1 MAVAT
6 ATSRVTNPDG
16 SVTTQW
22 SDGTSSTRV
31 TNPNGSITTKW
42 NDGTSST
49 STIAAD
55 GQLAQRVPDGA
66 TTKQVTDP
74 TTGKPITIVV
84 RADGTPET
92 TDPVTNAW
100 SGAVDAASP
109 TNGVRGT
116 SIGPV
121 SLPTRI
127 IDSRTGQPVNI
138 GSWRN
143 TLADLKDV
151 ADRTNVVGDPGGIGK
166 LTGTDTTGNA
176 IRNNAVKILG
186 ANVDLSGVLDS
197 AGKATGVAG
206 SGTVPGGGGGGAPTA
221 NTGAIDASI
230 SSAQGLRDQFAN
242 AYQNFRPTAAPV
254 VQGAQLAP
262 QTYATAGQVGY
273 VPQVQAPNVGTA
285 QQVQAATVGAYLNA
299 AGAAAQAGTATA
311 QQIGALER
319 VRAGEV
325 GQYQGATAQR
335 VGDIERVQGVNVQ
348 GAPQVTNGGPV
359 IAERA
364 NATTLDQQQQAE
376 FRQNQKTLLGYLNG
390 AIDGTAPSVAKLQLD
405 EATQRNEANQLG
417 LASAASRGGNSA
429 LAMRTAANN
438 IGMINQKAAADAAL
452 LRAQEIA
459 TARGQYGE
467 VANSGRT
474 TDVSI
479 AGQNAGLL
487 TGVSQSNAQLGTT
500 ANITGATLNQK
511 TSSENAGNAVAVNS
525 LRAQLAQAAQT
536 TNANNNLSAS
546 TTNATLGTQVATSN
560 AKNQLDAQSLQ
571 AQLNQQASTANAGNS
586 LAAQTTNATLG
597 TQASVTNANN
607 QTSASIATA
616 NNATQAS
623 VANANNSLAAQIAQ
637 AKLTQDASTSNAANA
652 TSLQQLQAQLI
663 YNASHDN
670 AGNALSAAQTNANL
684 QTQASTTNATNATS
698 LNVNQGQLTNAA
710 NLANAANQV
719 TTAGQNITSQQNAA
733 ANSLTASGQT
743 IQGQANVLDNQT
755 KLQAAQMDADAKSR
769 AAALG
774 GLGAAGA
781 AWLASD
787 RRLKTDV
794 SDGKGSAQDLLNHLS
809 AKSFRYKD
817 GGDRQTGVMAQDVE
831 KSPAGKTFV
840 RETSRGKALDPV
852 AGFGSVLAMLST
864 LNDRMKKVEGARAP

>member
-1 MAVAT
+1 M
-6 ATSRVTNPDG
+6 
-16 SVTTQW
+16 
-22 SDGTSSTRV
+22 
-31 TNPNGSITTKW
+31 
-42 NDGTSST
+42 
-49 STIAAD
+49 
-55 GQLAQRVPDGA
+55 
-66 TTKQVTDP
+66 
-74 TTGKPITIVV
+74 
-84 RADGTPET
+84 
-92 TDPVTNAW
+92 
-100 SGAVDAASP
+100 
-109 TNGVRGT
+109 
-116 SIGPV
+116 
-121 SLPTRI
+121 
-127 IDSRTGQPVNI
+127 
-138 GSWRN
+138 
-143 TLADLKDV
+143 
-151 ADRTNVVGDPGGIGK
+151 
-166 LTGTDTTGNA
+166 
-176 IRNNAVKILG
+176 
-186 ANVDLSGVLDS
+186 
-197 AGKATGVAG
+197 
-206 SGTVPGGGGGGAPTA
+206 
-221 NTGAIDASI
+221 
-230 SSAQGLRDQFAN
+230 
-242 AYQNFRPTAAPV
+242 
-254 VQGAQLAP
+254 
-262 QTYATAGQVGY
+262 
-273 VPQVQAPNVGTA
+273 
-285 QQVQAATVGAYLNA
+285 
-299 AGAAAQAGTATA
+299 
-311 QQIGALER
+311 
-319 VRAGEV
+319 
-325 GQYQGATAQR
+325 
-335 VGDIERVQGVNVQ
+335 
-348 GAPQVTNGGPV
+348 TNGGPV

-459 TARGQYGE
+459 TARGQYGD

-479 AGQNAGLL
+479 AGQNAGLQ

-525 LRAQLAQAAQT
+525 LQAQLAQAAQT
-536 TNANNNLSAS
+536 TNANNNLSAG

-698 LNVNQGQLTNAA
+698 LNVNQGQLSNAA

-719 TTAGQNITSQQNAA
+719 ATAGQDITARQNAA
-733 ANSLTASGQT
+733 GNSLTASGQT
-743 IQGQANVLDNQT
+743 IQGQSATLNANTELQKAQMAADAQT
-755 KLQAAQMDADAKSR
+755 TAAQY
-769 AAALG
+769 
-774 GLGAAGA
+774 GAAGSA
-781 AWLASD
+781 LGVLASD

-864 LNDRMKKVEGARAP
+864 LNDRMKKIEGGRRATST